1 MIIFDTNI
9 LRGVTRN
16 NPKFDI
22 LRVLK
27 RSGSHRAGIPWM
39 VLEELA
45 AKQVLEYAAA
55 HASANTAI
63 KNLNKMAPWDTSTL
77 LAPLDTEK
85 TKQYWRDQYK
95 EVLEERGLSESDTG
109 RWRVVPVRRGGD
121 DGARRGC
128 RLALPMSCA

>member
-1 MIIFDTNI
+1 MMIIFDTNI
-9 LRGVTRN
+9 LRGITRN

-27 RSGSHRAGIPWM
+27 RSGSHLVGVPWM

-63 KNLNKMAPWDTSTL
+63 KSLNKMAPWDTSTL
-77 LAPLDTEK
+77 LAPLDLEK
-85 TKQYWRDQYK
+85 TKQY
-95 EVLEERGLSESDTG
+95 
-109 RWRVVPVRRGGD
+109 
-121 DGARRGC
+121 
-128 RLALPMSCA
+128 